1 MGNMKKKTWIWV
13 LIFALIVLAG
23 VAATVR
29 ISRSGGVWAVI
40 SVDGELVE
48 RVNLSKV
55 RESRDLVV
63 ETAYGRN
70 IVHIEQGAI
79 SVAEADCPD
88 QICVYMGKLTTE
100 GGMPIICMP
109 HRLIIEIE
117 DDGLD
122 G

>member
-13 LIFALIVLAG
+13 LIFAFIVLAG

-55 RESRDLVV
+55 SESRSFVV
-63 ETAYGRN
+63 ETAYGSNTVLVEPGR
-70 IVHIEQGAI
+70 
-79 SVAEADCPD
+79 SP
-88 QICVYMGKLTTE
+88 
-100 GGMPIICMP
+100 
-109 HRLIIEIE
+109 
-117 DDGLD
+117 
-122 G
+122 